1 MNWVYRFDERALK
14 ELKKLGS
21 TAQREI
27 IAYLDDRLAGS
38 ADPRR
43 FGKGLKADLAGLWR
57 YRVGDYRILC
67 QIIDR
72 ELWSWW
78 LHLAIEK
85 TFTGNLRVCFFLGRI
100 GNRRKGAGRH
110 CPGVPP

>member
-14 ELKKLGS
+14 ELKKLGRQVQS
-21 TAQREI
+21 EI
-27 IAYLDDRLAGS
+27 LGYLDQRVAGE

-67 QIIDR
+67 QIRDR
-72 ELWSWW
+72 EL
-78 LHLAIEK
+78 LVLVVAVGH
-85 TFTGNLRVCFFLGRI
+85 
-100 GNRRKGAGRH
+100 RRD
-110 CPGVPP
+110 VYQ